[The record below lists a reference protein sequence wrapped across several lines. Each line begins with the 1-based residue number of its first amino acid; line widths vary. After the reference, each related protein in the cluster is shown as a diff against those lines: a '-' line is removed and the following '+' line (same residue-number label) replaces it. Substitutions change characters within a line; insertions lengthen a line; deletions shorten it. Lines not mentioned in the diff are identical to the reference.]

1 MSSTQDDVI
10 YLHRCNF
17 PLINPE
23 KTNSI
28 PRDNM
33 KIINSI
39 PVGAKFYWLWEVEK
53 IILNNKDNKRKSK
66 SK

>member
-10 YLHRCNF
+10 SLHECNF
-17 PLINPE
+17 PSIDSE
-23 KTNSI
+23 KKNSI

-39 PVGAKFYWLWEVEK
+39 PAYTKYIPRK
-53 IILNNKDNKRKSK
+53 NKNISLFNPIRNT
-66 SK
+66 